1 MDHTSPGE
9 TQERTQAQRPRVVHA
24 RPVTQPL
31 SGREAAAVHAAN
43 PGRRPVASASRR
55 SQMSRIIMS
64 QGNNGDDARLFN
76 NGQGGGWNDDFD
88 DPPKKKR
95 KKNKHPFLCATVIV
109 VCTLVIV
116 SLGLLVSPQL
126 LGTFWTGMPNYAFA
140 NGRIITWDNGRQS
153 QYRQYRTYLERDTIF
168 PGVYIDGIHVGDMTI
183 DEARAALATS
193 AQQTAS
199 PFSVTV
205 NIGNKSWLIDN
216 QRVPITRNVDQVLA
230 KAYALGRQNT
240 TALSGTDVTP
250 FSQRLEKALSLR
262 TEGANFTSEMTYDT
276 ATVRSLVDAIVS
288 YVNRDAVDAQ
298 VQSFDFSTKSFTFSD
313 ESVGVQVNGDAL
325 YQQVIAKLDARE
337 YGTAI
342 TIEPEIITP
351 KVTKVELMNN
361 FKLVSSYTTETTSNS
376 NRNTNVNL
384 SAQAING
391 RTVMPGETF
400 SFNATTG
407 QRTEA
412 KGYKEAIAISGGQ
425 SVPDIGGG
433 VCQTSSTLFNAVARA
448 DLEIVDR
455 SPHAWPSSY
464 VAKGL
469 DATVNWP
476 NLDFKFKN
484 NRSTPIFIIAY
495 YNNRKVTVEIYGM
508 GLGTGVMI
516 DLQSEVV
523 RTLKAPSDVKY
534 VQNTS
539 LPVGSSKET
548 IQARTGYVVDTYKVW
563 YRDGNEIKREKL
575 CTSTYRAFQRTVE
588 YN

>member
-1 MDHTSPGE
+1 M
-9 TQERTQAQRPRVVHA
+9 
-24 RPVTQPL
+24 
-31 SGREAAAVHAAN
+31 
-43 PGRRPVASASRR
+43 
-55 SQMSRIIMS
+55 
-64 QGNNGDDARLFN
+64 
-76 NGQGGGWNDDFD
+76 
-88 DPPKKKR
+88 
-95 KKNKHPFLCATVIV
+95 IV